1 MLAPIWGRKFRFS
14 RNDSVVPVLS
24 RFHRH
29 PYFTSERCPTAEVC
43 SPPVGGGD
51 LVHQFQPCA
60 VAGPAVCFQLTG
72 RIVLQWDAFRRATL
86 YENDNFFAL
95 GPGTQT
101 DGAAGR
107 IVPHTVGE
115 QVVYRPAEQERV
127 SINLGQGFRRKI
139 HLEIKPIPQA
149 AIEEIGGDLTE
160 KSLHL

>member
-1 MLAPIWGRKFRFS
+1 MAVQRPVSLFALRPSGRPKWVWASARKKRLAASGKPNALLAPIWGRKFRFS

-115 QVVYRPAEQERV
+115 QVVYRSAE
-127 SINLGQGFRRKI
+127 
-139 HLEIKPIPQA
+139 
-149 AIEEIGGDLTE
+149 
-160 KSLHL
+160 